1 MKQIEFLAPGDP
13 EDVVSYAEAETPPAA
28 GPDEVLVRVLA
39 FPINPADLLTM
50 QGVYPRLDS
59 STRAIGNEAVGEISA
74 AGDAVAGLAPG
85 DRVILLSLNNW
96 REYRLVKAR
105 EVIKVS
111 SRGNAMQQSGL
122 KVNPATASLLL
133 RNFVQLKAGDWMIQ
147 NAANSAVG
155 RATIQLARIL
165 GIKTVNVVRRSDIDD
180 ELTALG
186 GDVVLPDGDDLPER
200 VAAATQNAAILL
212 GLDCIGG
219 LATDRT
225 SSCLSPGATL
235 VVYGAM
241 SGEPTTIAPGTI
253 VFKDVRVRGFWLSKY
268 LLNAPRAGI
277 DALYR
282 ELDELSISGRLVTK
296 IDSVFRADEIRSAVR
311 RASRSGIDG
320 KVIVSFG

>member
-1 MKQIEFLAPGDP
+1 
-13 EDVVSYAEAETPPAA
+13 
-28 GPDEVLVRVLA
+28 
-39 FPINPADLLTM
+39 
-50 QGVYPRLDS
+50 
-59 STRAIGNEAVGEISA
+59 
-74 AGDAVAGLAPG
+74 
-85 DRVILLSLNNW
+85 
-96 REYRLVKAR
+96 
-105 EVIKVS
+105 
-111 SRGNAMQQSGL
+111 MQQSGL
-122 KVNPATASLLL
+122 KVNPATANLLL

-241 SGEPTTIAPGTI
+241 SGEPTTITPGTV
-253 VFKDVRVRGFWLSKY
+253 VFKDLRVRGFWLSKY